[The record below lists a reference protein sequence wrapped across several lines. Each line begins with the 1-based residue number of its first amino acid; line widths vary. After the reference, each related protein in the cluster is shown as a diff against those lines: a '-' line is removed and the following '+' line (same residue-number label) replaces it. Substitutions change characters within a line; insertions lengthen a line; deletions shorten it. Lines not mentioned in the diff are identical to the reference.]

1 MKEGKL
7 KITPF
12 LLAVFLV
19 LLALAAELVYMG
31 NFEYRF
37 LTRRFNRILWEKE
50 NIMGQCLEGMK
61 PILASGVPHGTEVE
75 NNLFARAGENGI
87 TILEYLGDR
96 LISWSDTDFDA
107 PRVLHDSL
115 YSKPFVFLQNG
126 WFLTGKV
133 EAGPENILG
142 LLRLRSDYSLE
153 NDIISNGFEKDFRIP
168 ASTGFSFDRNASDYH
183 VYSSDGTFLFSL
195 IYPPEKG
202 RTGFIH
208 IPLFL
213 WGLAF
218 IAILYLVRCLARCYA
233 ARGKHGIALLISSGL
248 PLLVYLI
255 VLIAGKPAVLSQTE
269 LFSPF
274 RYTMNG
280 FIPSLGHL
288 FLLSILLS
296 MFAFMFFLLL
306 KDSERIKRTGISSWH
321 ILTLLLFPGSLMF
334 SLYHEVFTHLV
345 FNSNINFETYKVL
358 NLDLFSLVGFMVIIL
373 LFSVPFLY
381 ILLVFRSESRPSLST
396 VCLAALA
403 TLLPFPLFFGKE
415 LLPLLAVSV
424 FWLSVVLLLWFFSRR
439 DASRFNRSLVLSLA
453 LSVYSLFVIAYYSSE
468 KNKEN
473 IKIQLLSYSTENDPT
488 AEHLLLDMWPVI
500 SSDTTLKR
508 MMDVPYFGSDNFNSI
523 LTYLHERYFTG
534 YWGNYN
540 LSIVLCRRNDSLSVG
555 IHNQFYEDCYSF
567 FDERIIENGHQL
579 TGTGFYFI
587 DSKQGRASYL
597 GRLFFDLDNS
607 RHNGLFIDLYSDIR
621 VFQPGYSELL
631 LDKKYHG
638 YAKLKDYSFAKYI
651 NGDLV
656 IRTGDFPF
664 NTTDL
669 MYVDDVM
676 DYGLLKADSHKLFLY
691 RNGNVTVVIGSPV
704 VSFQDIL
711 ISFAY
716 IFVFVFL
723 FSSFINFISMKPSI
737 GKPVGFNFRQKMQL
751 SFIGILIIS
760 FTLIG
765 FVIASLTIRQHREKH
780 YENIKEKLSSINMEL
795 DDMIFSERDLSR
807 DWKDDNN
814 NTLEEVLVRLSNIFN
829 TDINLYDS
837 YGFLISSSR
846 PEIYYRDL
854 VSRRM
859 DNIAFI
865 NMFILKKTEYFQQEK
880 IGKLEYVSGYAPFYN
895 IDNEL
900 LTYVNLPYFRM
911 QSILARE
918 ISGII
923 VAVINFTLLL
933 IVLATGLAVIISQ
946 RLTAPLAMLSSRL
959 ASVELGKKSEHLSYK
974 GNDEVG
980 DLVRQYNRMVDEL
993 EQSAQKLAN
1002 SEREYAWRE
1011 MAKQIAHEIK
1021 NPLTPMK
1028 LNVQQLFKLWTD
1040 GVPGFEERLER
1051 FTRNQIEYIDNL
1063 SSIAS
1068 AFSSFARIPV
1078 ANPVELDL
1086 LEQIRIT
1093 MELFKSSD
1101 GITFRISAP
1110 HSDRFIINADKEQVN
1125 SIFSNLI
1132 KNAIQSIPPGKA
1144 GVIKVNLKRKGDRI
1158 LVSVCDNGCGI
1169 PESLKSKM
1177 FTPNFTTKSSGT
1189 GLGLS
1194 IVKRN
1199 VENAGGTIWFESEA
1213 ETGTCFHIEFP
1224 PADIRGLTP
1233 NP

>member
-12 LLAVFLV
+12 VLAVFLI
-19 LLALAAELVYMG
+19 LLAMAAELVYMG
-31 NFEYRF
+31 DFEYRF
-37 LTRRFNRILWEKE
+37 RTRRFNRILKEKE
-50 NIMGQCLEGMK
+50 KIMEQCLEGMK
-61 PILASGVPHGTEVE
+61 PILASGVPHGTDVE
-75 NNLFARAGENGI
+75 NNLFARAHENGI
-87 TILEYLGDR
+87 TILEYMGNR
-96 LISWSDTDFDA
+96 LISWSDTEFEA
-107 PRVLHDSL
+107 PRALHDSL
-115 YSKPFVFLQNG
+115 FNKSFVFLQNG

-142 LLRLRSDYSLE
+142 LLRIRSDYSLE
-153 NDIISNGFEKDFRIP
+153 NDIIRNGFEEDFRIP
-168 ASTGFSFDRNASDYH
+168 ASTGFSRDKDASGYH
-183 VYSSDGTFLFSL
+183 VYSSGGTFLFSL
-195 IYPPEKG
+195 IYPEEKG

-208 IPLFL
+208 IPLIL

-218 IAILYLVRCLARCYA
+218 IAILNLVRCLAFRYA
-233 ARGKHGIALLISSGL
+233 GRKKYGIALFISSGL
-248 PLLVYLI
+248 FLIVYLI
-255 VLIAGKPAVLSQTE
+255 VLSGGKPAVLSQTG

-280 FIPSLGHL
+280 FVPSLGHL
-288 FLLSILLS
+288 ILLGILSS
-296 MFAFMFFLLL
+296 MFSFLGFSVLR
-306 KDSERIKRTGISSWH
+306 DHERVRKTGLSKWH
-321 ILTLLLFPGSLMF
+321 ILTLLLLPGSLLF
-334 SLYHEVFTHLV
+334 SLYHKVFSHLV

-358 NLDLFSLVGFMVIIL
+358 NLDLFSLGGFIVIIL

-381 ILLVFRSESRPSLST
+381 LLLVFRSESRPSFST
-396 VCLAALA
+396 VFLAALA
-403 TLLPFPLFFGKE
+403 SLIPFPVFFGRE
-415 LLPLLAVSV
+415 LLPVLAVSL
-424 FWLSVVLLLWFFSRR
+424 FWFSVVLLMWFLSSRGTSRFSR
-439 DASRFNRSLVLSLA
+439 SVILSLV
-453 LSVYSLFVIAYYSSE
+453 LSVYSLFVIAYFSSK
-468 KNKEN
+468 KNEEN

-500 SSDTTLKR
+500 SSDTTLRR
-508 MMDVPYFGSDNFNSI
+508 MMDVPYFGSGNFNNI
-523 LTYLHERYFTG
+523 LTWLHDRYFNG

-540 LSIVLCRRNDSLSVG
+540 LSIVLCRRSDSLSVG
-555 IHNQFYEDCYSF
+555 IQNQFYEDCYSF
-567 FDERIIENGHQL
+567 FGDRISENGHQL

-597 GRLFFDLDNS
+597 GRLVYDFGDS
-607 RHNGLFIDLYSDIR
+607 RHNGLFIDLYSDIK

-638 YAKLKDYSFAKYI
+638 YARLKDYSFAKYI

-676 DYGLLKADSHKLFLY
+676 DYGFFRADSHNLSLY

-716 IFVFVFL
+716 IFVFIFL
-723 FSSFINFISMKPSI
+723 FSNLMGFLMISPSIKKPS
-737 GKPVGFNFRQKMQL
+737 GFNFRQKMQL
-751 SFIGILIIS
+751 SFIGILLIS

-765 FVIASLTIRQHREKH
+765 FVIASLTIEQYREKH

-795 DDMIFSERDLSR
+795 DNMISAEKDLTR
-807 DWKDDNN
+807 DWKDDSNK
-814 NTLEEVLVRLSNIFN
+814 TLEEVLVRLSNIFN

-880 IGKLEYVSGYAPFYN
+880 IGSLEYVSGYAPFYN

-911 QSILARE
+911 QSVLARE
-918 ISGII
+918 ISNMI

-933 IVLATGLAVIISQ
+933 IVLATGLAVIISG

-959 ASVELGKKSEHLSYK
+959 ASVELGKKSEHLSYN

-980 DLVRQYNRMVDEL
+980 DLVRQYNRMVDEI

-1028 LNVQQLFKLWTD
+1028 LNVQQLFKSWTD
-1040 GVPGFEERLER
+1040 GVPGFEKKLER
-1051 FTRNQIEYIDNL
+1051 FTKNQIEYIDNL

-1068 AFSSFARIPV
+1068 AFSSFARIPA

-1086 LEQIRIT
+1086 LEQIRVT
-1093 MELFKSSD
+1093 LELFKNSD
-1101 GITFRISAP
+1101 GITFRIVAP
-1110 HSDRFIINADKEQVN
+1110 HYDRFLINADKEQVN
-1125 SIFSNLI
+1125 SIFSNLV
-1132 KNAIQSIPPGKA
+1132 KNAIQSIPPGKE
-1144 GVIKVNLKRKGDRI
+1144 GVIKVNLERKGDRV
-1158 LVSVCDNGCGI
+1158 LVTVSDNGTGI

-1199 VENAGGTIWFESEA
+1199 VENAGGAIWFESEA
-1213 ETGTCFHIEFP
+1213 ENGTCFFIEFP
-1224 PADIRGLTP
+1224 LVRTVEK
-1233 NP
+1233 

>member
-12 LLAVFLV
+12 ILAVFLI
-19 LLALAAELVYMG
+19 LLAMAAELVYMG
-31 NFEYRF
+31 DFEYRF
-37 LTRRFNRILWEKE
+37 KTRRFNRILKEKE
-50 NIMGQCLEGMK
+50 KVMEQCLEGMK
-61 PILASGVPHGTEVE
+61 PILASGVPHGTEIE
-75 NNLFARAGENGI
+75 TSLFARAHENGI
-87 TILEYLGDR
+87 TILEYLGNR
-96 LISWSDTDFDA
+96 LVSWSDTEFDA
-107 PRVLHDSL
+107 PRVLQDSL
-115 YSKPFVFLQNG
+115 FTSPFVFLQNG
-126 WFLTGKV
+126 WFLTRKV

-142 LLRLRSDYSLE
+142 LLRIRSDYSLE
-153 NDIISNGFEKDFRIP
+153 NDIISNGFEEDFRIP
-168 ASTGFSFDRNASDYH
+168 ASTGFSRDRDSSAYK

-195 IYPPEKG
+195 IYPQEKG
-202 RTGFIH
+202 RTGLIH
-208 IPLFL
+208 VPLIL

-218 IAILYLVRCLARCYA
+218 LALLNLVLCLARRYSGRKKPGMA
-233 ARGKHGIALLISSGL
+233 ALISSGML
-248 PLLVYLI
+248 ILVYLI
-255 VLIAGKPAVLSQTE
+255 VLLAKKPAVLSQTA

-288 FLLSILLS
+288 LLLSILLS
-296 MFAFMFFLLL
+296 FLSWIVFSLFRDNERISKTDISRLHILSLLL
-306 KDSERIKRTGISSWH
+306 
-321 ILTLLLFPGSLMF
+321 LPGSLLF
-334 SLYHEVFTHLV
+334 SLYHRVISHLV
-345 FNSNINFETYKVL
+345 FNSNINFEPYRVL
-358 NLDLFSLVGFMVIIL
+358 NLDLFSLAGFIVIVL
-373 LFSVPFLY
+373 LFTVPLLY
-381 ILLVFRSESRPSLST
+381 ILLVFRCRNCPSAT
-396 VCLAALA
+396 WVCLAALVSMI
-403 TLLPFPLFFGKE
+403 PFPILFRSE
-415 LLPLLAVSV
+415 LLPVPAISLLY
-424 FWLSVVLLLWFFSRR
+424 FSVVVIVWFLSTHG
-439 DASRFNRSLVLSLA
+439 ASRLNRSVIVSLVLA
-453 LSVYSLFVIAYYSSE
+453 IYSLSIIAYYSE
-468 KNKEN
+468 KKKEEN
-473 IKIQLLSYSTENDPT
+473 IKIQLLTYSTENDPT
-488 AEHLLLDMWPVI
+488 AEHLLLDMWPDI
-500 SSDTTLKR
+500 SADSVLKK
-508 MMDVPYFGSDNFNSI
+508 MMDRPYFGTEDFNSI
-523 LTYLHERYFTG
+523 LSYLHEKYFNG

-540 LSIVLCRRNDSLSVG
+540 LNIVLCNRNDSLSVG
-555 IHNQFYEDCYSF
+555 IQNQLYEDCYSF
-567 FDERIIENGHQL
+567 FSEKIEENGHQL
-579 TGTGFYFI
+579 TGTDFHFI

-597 GRLFFDLDNS
+597 GRFLYDFGDS
-607 RHNGLFIDLYSDIR
+607 RHNGLFIDLFSDIK

-638 YAKLKDYSFAKYI
+638 YSKLKDYSFAKYI

-656 IRTGDFPF
+656 VRTGEFPF

-676 DYGLLKADSHKLFLY
+676 DYGFFKADSYNLSLY
-691 RNGNVTVVIGSPV
+691 RNGNVTVVIGRPV

-716 IFVFVFL
+716 IFVFIFL
-723 FSSFINFISMKPSI
+723 VSNLIGFFVVRPSLSR
-737 GKPVGFNFRQKMQL
+737 PAGFNFRQKMQM
-751 SFIGILIIS
+751 SFIVILLIS

-765 FVIASLTIRQHREKH
+765 FVIASLTIEQYREKH
-780 YENIKEKLSSINMEL
+780 YENIKEKLSSILMEL
-795 DDMIFSERDLSR
+795 DNMISSEKELSL
-807 DWKDDNN
+807 DWKDDSG

-846 PEIYYRDL
+846 PEIYYREL

-865 NMFILKKTEYFQQEK
+865 NMFILKKTEYFQQEN
-880 IGKLEYVSGYAPFYN
+880 IGSLGYVSGYAPFYN

-918 ISGII
+918 ISNMI

-933 IVLATGLAVIISQ
+933 IVLATGLAVIISG

-959 ASVELGKKSEHLSYK
+959 ASVELGKKSEHLSYN

-1028 LNVQQLFKLWTD
+1028 LNIQQLFKSWTD
-1040 GVPGFEERLER
+1040 GVPGFEKKLEK
-1051 FTRNQIEYIDNL
+1051 FTKNQIEYIDNL

-1068 AFSSFARIPV
+1068 AFSSFARIPS
-1078 ANPVELDL
+1078 ANPAELDL
-1086 LEQIRIT
+1086 LEQIRVT
-1093 MELFKSSD
+1093 LELFRNSD
-1101 GITFRISAP
+1101 GITFRIGSP
-1110 HSDRFIINADKEQVN
+1110 DSKKYLIYADKEHVN

-1132 KNAIQSIPPGKA
+1132 KNAIQSIPPGQD
-1144 GVIKVNLKRKGDRI
+1144 GLIEVRLERKGDKV
-1158 LVSVCDNGCGI
+1158 LVTVSDNGSGI
-1169 PESLKSKM
+1169 PESLKTKM

-1213 ETGTCFHIEFP
+1213 DGGTCFFIEFP
-1224 PADIRGLTP
+1224 LLDTP
-1233 NP
+1233 GK

>member
-12 LLAVFLV
+12 ILAVFLI
-19 LLALAAELVYMG
+19 LLAMAAELVYMG
-31 NFEYRF
+31 DFEYKYK
-37 LTRRFNRILWEKE
+37 TRRFNRILREKE
-50 NIMGQCLEGMK
+50 KVMEQCLEGMK

-75 NNLFARAGENGI
+75 TSLFARAHENGI
-87 TILEYLGDR
+87 TILEYLGVR
-96 LISWSDTDFDA
+96 LVSWSDTEFDA
-107 PRVLHDSL
+107 PRVLPDSL
-115 YSKPFVFLQNG
+115 FTKPFVFLQNG
-126 WFLTGKV
+126 WFLTRKV

-142 LLRLRSDYSLE
+142 LLRIRSDYSLE
-153 NDIISNGFEKDFRIP
+153 NDIISNGFDDDFRIP
-168 ASTGFSFDRNASDYH
+168 ASTGFSRTYDSSGYN

-195 IYPPEKG
+195 IYPKEKG
-202 RTGFIH
+202 KTGLIH
-208 IPLFL
+208 VPLIL

-218 IAILYLVRCLARCYA
+218 LAILNMVLCLVRHYTGRKKAGMA
-233 ARGKHGIALLISSGL
+233 VLISSGL
-248 PLLVYLI
+248 LILVYLI
-255 VLIAGKPAVLSQTE
+255 VLLSKKPAVLSQTS

-288 FLLSILLS
+288 LMLSILISFLS
-296 MFAFMFFLLL
+296 YLAFSVLR
-306 KDSERIKRTGISSWH
+306 DHDRIKRTDISRWYN
-321 ILTLLLFPGSLMF
+321 LALLLLPGSLLF
-334 SLYHEVFTHLV
+334 GLYHKVISHLV
-345 FNSNINFETYKVL
+345 FNSNINFETYRVL
-358 NLDLFSLVGFMVIIL
+358 NLDLFSLAGFTVIVL
-373 LFSVPFLY
+373 LFTVPLLY
-381 ILLVFRSESRPSLST
+381 ILLLFRCRNCPSPYG

-403 TLLPFPLFFGKE
+403 SLLPYPILFGSELLPFLAIS
-415 LLPLLAVSV
+415 LLY
-424 FWLSVVLLLWFFSRR
+424 FSVVVILWFLSTHG
-439 DASRFNRSLVLSLA
+439 ASRLNRSVIVSLVLA
-453 LSVYSLFVIAYYSSE
+453 IYSLIIIAWFSE
-468 KNKEN
+468 KKNEEN
-473 IKIQLLSYSTENDPT
+473 IKIQLLTYSTENDPT
-488 AEHLLLDMWPVI
+488 AEHLLLDIWPVI
-500 SSDTTLKR
+500 SADSTLRR
-508 MMDVPYFGSDNFNSI
+508 MMDRPYFGTDDFNSI
-523 LTYLHERYFTG
+523 LSYLHDRYFNG

-540 LSIVLCRRNDSLSVG
+540 LNIVLCTRNDSLSVG
-555 IHNQFYEDCYSF
+555 IQNQLYEDCYSF
-567 FDERIIENGHQL
+567 FEEKIEENGHQL
-579 TGTGFYFI
+579 TGTDFHFI
-587 DSKQGRASYL
+587 DSKQGRASYF
-597 GRLFFDLDNS
+597 GRFLYDFGSSGN
-607 RHNGLFIDLYSDIR
+607 NGLFIDLFSDIK

-638 YAKLKDYSFAKYI
+638 YSKLKDYSFAKYI

-656 IRTGDFPF
+656 LRTGDFPF

-676 DYGLLKADSHKLFLY
+676 DYGFFRADSYNISLY
-691 RNGNVTVVIGSPV
+691 RNGNVTVAIGRPV

-716 IFVFVFL
+716 IFVFIFL
-723 FSSFINFISMKPSI
+723 FSNLMGFFVVRPALRR
-737 GKPVGFNFRQKMQL
+737 PAGFNFRQKMQM
-751 SFIGILIIS
+751 SFIVILLIS

-765 FVIASLTIRQHREKH
+765 FVIASLTIEQYREKH
-780 YENIKEKLSSINMEL
+780 YENIKEKLSSIIMEL
-795 DDMIFSERDLSR
+795 DNMISAEKELSR
-807 DWKDDNN
+807 DWKDDSND
-814 NTLEEVLVRLSNIFN
+814 TLEEVLVRLSNIFN

-865 NMFILKKTEYFQQEK
+865 NMFILKKTEYFQQEN
-880 IGKLEYVSGYAPFYN
+880 IGRLEYVSGYAPFYN

-918 ISGII
+918 ISNMI

-933 IVLATGLAVIISQ
+933 IVLATGLAVIISG

-959 ASVELGKKSEHLSYK
+959 ASVELGKKSEHLSYN

-1028 LNVQQLFKLWTD
+1028 LNIQQLFKSWTD
-1040 GVPGFEERLER
+1040 GVPGFEKKLEK
-1051 FTRNQIEYIDNL
+1051 FTKNQIEYIDNL

-1068 AFSSFARIPV
+1068 AFSSFARIPS

-1086 LEQIRIT
+1086 LEQIRVT
-1093 MELFKSSD
+1093 LELFKNSD
-1101 GITFRISAP
+1101 GIIFRIVSP
-1110 HSDRFIINADKEQVN
+1110 HSDKFLINADKEQVN

-1132 KNAIQSIPPGKA
+1132 KNAIQSIPPGQE
-1144 GVIKVNLKRKGDRI
+1144 GLVKVNLERKNDKV
-1158 LVSVCDNGCGI
+1158 LVTVSDNGSGI
-1169 PESLKSKM
+1169 PESLKTKM

-1199 VENAGGTIWFESEA
+1199 VENAGGTIWFESEP
-1213 ETGTCFHIEFP
+1213 EGGTSFFIEFP
-1224 PADIRGLTP
+1224 LLNTQE
-1233 NP
+1233 N

>member
-12 LLAVFLV
+12 VLAVFLV
-19 LLALAAELVYMG
+19 LLAMAAELVYMG
-31 NFEYRF
+31 DFEYRF
-37 LTRRFNRILWEKE
+37 RTRRFNRILKEKE
-50 NIMGQCLEGMK
+50 RVMNQCLEAMK
-61 PILASGVPHGTEVE
+61 PILASGVPHGTDVE
-75 NNLFARAGENGI
+75 NNLFSRAHENGI
-87 TILEYLGDR
+87 TILEYMGNR

-107 PRVLHDSL
+107 PRTLHDSL
-115 YSKPFVFLQNG
+115 FRKPFVFLQNG
-126 WFLTGKV
+126 WFLTGRI

-142 LLRLRSDYSLE
+142 MLRIRNDYSLE
-153 NDIISNGFEKDFRIP
+153 NDIISNGFEEDFGIP
-168 ASTGFSFDRNASDYH
+168 ATTGFSRERDASPYH
-183 VYSSDGTFLFSL
+183 INSSDGTFLFSL
-195 IYPPEKG
+195 IWPAEKG

-208 IPLFL
+208 IPLIL

-218 IAILYLVRCLARCYA
+218 LAILNLMHCMARRYA
-233 ARGKHGIALLISSGL
+233 GRGKRGLAILISSI
-248 PLLVYLI
+248 LLLFIYLI
-255 VLIAGKPAVLSQTE
+255 VLIAGKPEVLSQTG

-280 FIPSLGHL
+280 LVPSLGHL
-288 FLLSILLS
+288 VLLSILVS
-296 MFAFMFFLLL
+296 VFVFMVFTLLRDHAMV
-306 KDSERIKRTGISSWH
+306 KKADISKWH
-321 ILTLLLFPGSLMF
+321 ILTLLLLPGSLLVSLFHRVF
-334 SLYHEVFTHLV
+334 SHLV

-358 NLDLFSLVGFMVIIL
+358 SLDLFSLAGFVVIIL

-381 ILLVFRSESRPSLST
+381 LLLVFRSENRPSLSI
-396 VCLAALA
+396 VCLASLA
-403 TLLPFPLFFGKE
+403 AFIPFPVFFGRE
-415 LLPLLAVSV
+415 PLPAVAVSL
-424 FWLSVVLLLWFFSRR
+424 FWFAVVILIWFLSSRGTN
-439 DASRFNRSLVLSLA
+439 RFNRSVVISLLLSL
-453 LSVYSLFVIAYYSSE
+453 YSLFIIAYFSSK
-468 KNKEN
+468 KNEEN

-500 SSDTTLKR
+500 SADTTLKR
-508 MMDVPYFGSDNFNSI
+508 MMDVPYFGTGNFNSI
-523 LTYLHERYFTG
+523 LAYLHDRYFDG

-540 LSIVLCRRNDSLSVG
+540 LSIVLCRRSDSLSVG
-555 IHNQFYEDCYSF
+555 IQNQFYEDCYSF
-567 FDERIIENGHQL
+567 FGERISENGHQL
-579 TGTGFYFI
+579 TGTGFYFV

-597 GRLFFDLDNS
+597 GRLFYDFENS
-607 RHNGLFIDLYSDIR
+607 RHNGLFIDLYSDIK

-638 YAKLKDYSFAKYI
+638 YSKLKDYSFAKYI

-676 DYGLLKADSHKLFLY
+676 DYGFFRADSHNLSLY

-716 IFVFVFL
+716 IFVFLFL
-723 FSSFINFISMKPSI
+723 LSNLISLLMIRPAIRKPS
-737 GKPVGFNFRQKMQL
+737 GFNFRQKMQL
-751 SFIGILIIS
+751 SFIGILLIS

-765 FVIASLTIRQHREKH
+765 FVIASLTIEQYREKH
-780 YENIKEKLSSINMEL
+780 YENIKEKLNSINMEL
-795 DDMIFSERDLSR
+795 DNMISSEKDLTLE
-807 DWKDDNN
+807 WKDGSG

-880 IGKLEYVSGYAPFYN
+880 IGNLEYVSGYAPFYN

-911 QSILARE
+911 QSILAKE
-918 ISGII
+918 ISNMI

-933 IVLATGLAVIISQ
+933 IVLATGLAVIISG

-959 ASVELGKKSEHLSYK
+959 ASVELGKKSEHLSYN

-1028 LNVQQLFKLWTD
+1028 LNVQQLFKSWTD
-1040 GVPGFEERLER
+1040 GAPGFEKKLER
-1051 FTRNQIEYIDNL
+1051 FTKNQIEYIDNL

-1068 AFSSFARIPV
+1068 AFSSFARTPA

-1086 LEQIRIT
+1086 LEQIT
-1093 MELFKSSD
+1093 VTLELFKNSD
-1101 GITFRISAP
+1101 GITFRIGSP
-1110 HSDRFIINADKEQVN
+1110 HSERFFINADKEQVN

-1132 KNAIQSIPPGKA
+1132 KNAIQAIPPGKE
-1144 GVIKVNLKRKGDRI
+1144 GVIKVNLEKKGDRV
-1158 LVSVCDNGCGI
+1158 LVTVSDNGSGI

-1199 VENAGGTIWFESEA
+1199 VENAGGAIWFESEG
-1213 ETGTCFHIEFP
+1213 ENGTIFFIELP
-1224 PADIRGLTP
+1224 LTDTRKK
-1233 NP
+1233 